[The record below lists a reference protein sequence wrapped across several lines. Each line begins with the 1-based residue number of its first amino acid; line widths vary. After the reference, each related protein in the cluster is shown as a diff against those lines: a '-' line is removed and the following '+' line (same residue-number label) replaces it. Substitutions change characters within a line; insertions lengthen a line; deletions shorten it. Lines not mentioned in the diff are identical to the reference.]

1 MSRSK
6 SSSSTSSKQTTTQID
21 RRIAATDE
29 ALVVNLEQGA
39 DLTVTDAGATQAA
52 LDAATTSGQ
61 AAFEFAAKALGFAQ
75 DQTQQGFDLAQLGL
89 EAAISEQ
96 ERTTQKVISAGL
108 VVAVVAIGARALKA
122 AR

>member
-6 SSSSTSSKQTTTQID
+6 SSSSTSTKQTTTQID

-39 DLTVTDAGATQAA
+39 GLTVTDAGATQAA
-52 LDAATTSGQ
+52 LDAAQASGQ
-61 AAFEFAAKALGFAQ
+61 AAFEFAVKALGFAQ
-75 DQTQQGFDLAQLGL
+75 DQTKQGFQLAQLGL

-96 ERTTQKVISAGL
+96 ERTVKKLITAGVVVG
-108 VVAVVAIGARALKA
+108 VVALGVRGLKA
-122 AR
+122 VK